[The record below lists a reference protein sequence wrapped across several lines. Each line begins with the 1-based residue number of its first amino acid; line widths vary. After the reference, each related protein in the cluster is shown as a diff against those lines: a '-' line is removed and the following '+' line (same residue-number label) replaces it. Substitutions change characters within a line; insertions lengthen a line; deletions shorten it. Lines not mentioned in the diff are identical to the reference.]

1 MKEVRTTFAKENTCQ
16 PVLCKSCSSK
26 ELVDPRKI
34 CVNAVPN
41 CWHDD
46 EHRVYNWIVE
56 ALTTSDE
63 SVFMIVYYLEFWQPI
78 NKIVFQKE
86 CRPYKCN
93 SILQKFNFVSSILVL
108 NVYKGYYHISKLLFT
123 FSEVYFGKVVNL
135 SRNIFLQY
143 FGKFANA

>member
-63 SVFMIVYYLEFWQPI
+63 SVFMYVYYLKFWQPI

-86 CRPYKCN
+86 CRTYQCN
-93 SILQKFNFVSSILVL
+93 SILQKYEMLLVKMISWYEIISFQYCGNIL
-108 NVYKGYYHISKLLFT
+108 SKSTIIQL
-123 FSEVYFGKVVNL
+123 
-135 SRNIFLQY
+135 
-143 FGKFANA
+143 

>member
-1 MKEVRTTFAKENTCQ
+1 MIYYWIHDSFKYAPQFTFNSFSSVFNTFYKMKEVRTTFAKENTCQ

-63 SVFMIVYYLEFWQPI
+63 SVFMYVYYLKFWQHI

-93 SILQKFNFVSSILVL
+93 LILQKYDMLLLKIISWYEINF
-108 NVYKGYYHISKLLFT
+108 F
-123 FSEVYFGKVVNL
+123 
-135 SRNIFLQY
+135 
-143 FGKFANA
+143 